1 MTNLLRERCSPL
13 KYKTTKWLPS
23 HLCLSLDGVHLADE
37 LTVCLEEQQQ
47 LKVQFI
53 ESAAQFQL
61 LRRHRHSHK
70 AALRSG
76 PLMMMVIR
84 QIWVSCV
91 RDMGVDEKV
100 KMSKMPSGL
109 GQR

>member
-1 MTNLLRERCSPL
+1 MTNLSREQSSPL
-13 KYKTTKWLPS
+13 KQSTTKWLPS

-37 LTVCLEEQQQ
+37 LTVRLEEQQQ
-47 LKVQFI
+47 LKVQLI
-53 ESAAQFQL
+53 ESATQFQL
-61 LRRHRHSHK
+61 LRRHRRSHK

-76 PLMMMVIR
+76 PLMMVIR

-100 KMSKMPSGL
+100 NRSKMSSGL